1 MNKSISKKIEKAEK
15 LRKKHLFPMSLFM
28 EPDYSESASIFIE
41 VAMECTAVEDKIN
54 FYMEAAK
61 TFLMEESR
69 EYSNFEAYKCYKS
82 AFEVLYPHDKLRAIE
97 YYNKGVECLEKT
109 DKVFFSGD
117 EYTKVGDL
125 FGKTEPKR
133 AIVAYKKAQDKFIEE
148 QHYPVH
154 LKEIKKKILQ
164 MQLYTQDIEGAIE
177 TLENISIRHG
187 KLCRTLLKLLAG
199 KSDIE
204 DALTQKESDLVMVL
218 LNKDKD
224 SGIQA
229 LEQFKLETN
238 LDPLEEE
245 IFDLFIDS
253 LKPENDIC

>member
-15 LRKKHLFPMSLFM
+15 LRKKQAFPMSLFV

-41 VAMECTAVEDKIN
+41 VAKECTLLDDKIK
-54 FYMEAAK
+54 FYLEAAK

-69 EYSNFEAYKCYKS
+69 EYGNFEAYKCYKS
-82 AFEVLYPHDKLRAIE
+82 AFEVLYPQDKTTAIE

-125 FGKTEPKR
+125 FGKTDPKR
-133 AIVAYKKAQDKFIEE
+133 ALVAYKKAQSKFIEE
-148 QHYPVH
+148 PNYPVH
-154 LKEIKKKILQ
+154 LKELEKKILKV
-164 MQLYTQDIEGAIE
+164 QLQTQDIDGAIG
-177 TLENISIRHG
+177 TLENIRIKHSQ
-187 KLCRTLLKLLAG
+187 LCKTLLKLLSG

-204 DALTQKESDLVMVL
+204 DALSQKESDLVMVL
-218 LNKDKD
+218 LNQDKD

-229 LEQFKLETN
+229 LEQFKNKTH
-238 LDPLEEE
+238 LDPVEEE
-245 IFDLFIDS
+245 IFDMFIDS